1 MYNSYC
7 LLYSS
12 HFAVKLACKNNMNI
26 VSYYLWL
33 RDHGAEVHSG
43 LLLRIPQGCSQDIGR
58 ALILSAGVP
67 SN

>member
-26 VSYYLWL
+26 MSYYLWL
-33 RDHGAEVHSG
+33 R
-43 LLLRIPQGCSQDIGR
+43 RPWGR
-58 ALILSAGVP
+58 GSLGSAA
-67 SN
+67 